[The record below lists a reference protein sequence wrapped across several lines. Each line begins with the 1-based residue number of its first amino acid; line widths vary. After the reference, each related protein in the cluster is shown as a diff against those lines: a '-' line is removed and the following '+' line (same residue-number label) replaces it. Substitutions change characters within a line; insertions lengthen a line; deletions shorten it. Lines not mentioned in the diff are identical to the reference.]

1 MKAFAYDR
9 VSTARQAANA
19 DLETRYL
26 DAISA
31 LCNRRGWT
39 LDGVFTDAGL
49 SGKNVNRPGL
59 QAAMN
64 AAIEARGVIV
74 FYDLSR
80 FSRSIQDLLTIADAL
95 KQHGASLASATEA
108 IDTSDDN
115 PASQLTFHVIAACA
129 EFQRKLIGAK
139 VRESNRR
146 RIQELGHRTQG
157 TCPAG
162 FRIVNGNRVPHPAE
176 QRVLARIDELSAL
189 GIDYSEVARRLN
201 DEDVFTI
208 RQLRGYRRAG
218 RWTAAGVRR
227 LTRRSATIAE

>member
-9 VSTARQAANA
+9 VSTARQAAHV

-26 DAISA
+26 DAVSA
-31 LCNRRGWT
+31 LCNRRAWT
-39 LDGVFTDAGL
+39 LQGIFTDAGL
-49 SGKNVNRPGL
+49 SGKNANRPGL

-146 RIQELGHRTQG
+146 RVQELGHRTQG

-162 FRIVNGNRVPHPAE
+162 FRIVNGSRVPNPAE
-176 QRVLARIDELSAL
+176 QQVLARINELSAL
-189 GIDYSEVARRLN
+189 RLDYNGIAQRLN
-201 DEDVFTI
+201 DEEIFTI

-218 RWTAAGVRR
+218 SWTAAGVRR
-227 LTRRSATIAE
+227 LTRRAATIAE

>member
-9 VSTARQAANA
+9 VSTARQATNV

-26 DAISA
+26 DAITG
-31 LCNRRGWT
+31 LCSRRGWT
-39 LDGVFTDAGL
+39 LEGTFTDAGL
-49 SGKNVNRPGL
+49 SGKNANRPGL

-64 AAIEARGVIV
+64 AAIEARAVIV
-74 FYDLSR
+74 FYDLTR
-80 FSRSIQDLLTIADAL
+80 FSRSMQDLLTIADTL
-95 KQHGASLASATEA
+95 KQHGAAIVSATEA

-115 PASQLTFHVIAACA
+115 PASQLTMHILGACA

-146 RIQELGHRTQG
+146 RVQELGHRTQG

-162 FRIVNGNRVPHPAE
+162 FRIVNGNRVPNPAE
-176 QRVLARIDELSAL
+176 QAVLARVDELSAR
-189 GIDYSEVARRLN
+189 GFDYSEVARRLN
-201 DEDVFTI
+201 DEDILTI
-208 RQLRGYRRAG
+208 RQLRGYRHAG